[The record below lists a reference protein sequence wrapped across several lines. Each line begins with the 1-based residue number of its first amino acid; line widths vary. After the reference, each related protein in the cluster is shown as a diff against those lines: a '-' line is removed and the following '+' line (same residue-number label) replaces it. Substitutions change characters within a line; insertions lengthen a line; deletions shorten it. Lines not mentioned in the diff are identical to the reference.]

1 MTFWREATPE
11 ARRAL
16 IAASLGWM
24 LDAFDVMLYALV
36 LTSVRADLGL
46 SEQEAGGLQSLT
58 LLASA
63 AGGIVFGVLADRAGR
78 TRALMLSVLIYSVF
92 TALCGFA
99 QSAVQLAIFR
109 IGLGI
114 GMGGEWAS
122 GAALVSETWPE
133 RHRGK
138 ALGLMQSA
146 WAIGYG
152 LAALVAWFVQ
162 DVAGYGWRTVFFVGV
177 LPAFFTFWIR
187 RRVQEP
193 AVWREARQAPAR
205 VTIGQALSG
214 SMLGVTIAVTLMNA
228 ATMFA
233 WWGFNTW
240 VPSYLRHPAA
250 EGGAGLSSGKMYWF
264 IIAMQGG
271 MWLGYVTF
279 GFVSDRIGRKRT
291 YLAYLLLAAVL
302 VFVYSSV
309 RAEYALLALGPPTA
323 FFATGFFS
331 GFGAV
336 TAELYPTA
344 IRATLQGFTYNIG
357 RVASAAAP
365 YVVGSLTASAGY
377 GAALSVTAAAYL
389 VAAAFWLFIPETKGR
404 VMR

>member
-1 MTFWREATPE
+1 MGFWREATPE

-16 IAASLGWM
+16 VAASLGWM

-36 LTSVRADLGL
+36 LTSVREDLGL
-46 SEQEAGGLQSLT
+46 SEAAAGGLQSLT

-63 AGGIVFGVLADRAGR
+63 AGGIAFGVLADRAGR

-92 TALCGFA
+92 TALCGLA
-99 QSAVQLAIFR
+99 QSAVQLAVFR

-122 GAALVSETWPE
+122 GAALVSETWPA
-133 RHRGK
+133 RDRGK

-187 RRVQEP
+187 RRVEEP
-193 AVWREARQAPAR
+193 AVWREARQAPTR
-205 VTIGQALSG
+205 VTIGEALSG
-214 SMLGVTIAVTLMNA
+214 PMLGVTIAVTLMNA

-240 VPSYLRHPAA
+240 VPSYLRHPLA
-250 EGGAGLSSGKMYWF
+250 EGGAGLPSGKMYWF

-291 YLAYLLLAAVL
+291 YLAYLLLAALL

-309 RAEYALLALGPPTA
+309 RAEYALLALGPLTA

-344 IRATLQGFTYNIG
+344 VRATLQGFTYNIG

-365 YVVGSLTASAGY
+365 FVVGSLTATAGY

-404 VMR
+404 VIR

>member
-1 MTFWREATPE
+1 
-11 ARRAL
+11 
-16 IAASLGWM
+16 
-24 LDAFDVMLYALV
+24 
-36 LTSVRADLGL
+36 
-46 SEQEAGGLQSLT
+46 
-58 LLASA
+58 
-63 AGGIVFGVLADRAGR
+63 
-78 TRALMLSVLIYSVF
+78 
-92 TALCGFA
+92 
-99 QSAVQLAIFR
+99 
-109 IGLGI
+109 
-114 GMGGEWAS
+114 
-122 GAALVSETWPE
+122 
-133 RHRGK
+133 
-138 ALGLMQSA
+138 
-146 WAIGYG
+146 
-152 LAALVAWFVQ
+152 
-162 DVAGYGWRTVFFVGV
+162 
-177 LPAFFTFWIR
+177 
-187 RRVQEP
+187 
-193 AVWREARQAPAR
+193 
-205 VTIGQALSG
+205 VTIGEALSG

-240 VPSYLRHPAA
+240 VPSYLRQPAG
-250 EGGAGLSSGKMYWF
+250 EGGAGLTSGKMYWF

-291 YLAYLLLAAVL
+291 YLAYLLLAALL

-309 RAEYALLALGPPTA
+309 RAESALLALGPVTA

-365 YVVGSLTASAGY
+365 YVVGGLTATAGY

-389 VAAAFWLFIPETKGR
+389 VAAVFWLFIPETKGR

>member
-1 MTFWREATPE
+1 MTFWREADS
-11 ARRAL
+11 AAKRAL

-36 LTSVRADLGL
+36 LTSVREDLGL
-46 SEQEAGGLQSLT
+46 SAEVAGGLQSLT

-63 AGGIVFGVLADRAGR
+63 AGGIGFGILADRAGR

-92 TALCGFA
+92 TAACGFA
-99 QSAVQLAIFR
+99 QTAAQLAVFR

-122 GAALVSETWPE
+122 GAALVSETWPA

-138 ALGLMQSA
+138 ALGLMQSS

-152 LAALVAWFVQ
+152 LAALVAWVVQ
-162 DVAGYGWRTVFFVGV
+162 DVAGYDWRVVFFVGV

-187 RRVQEP
+187 RRVEEP
-193 AVWREARQAPAR
+193 RLWREARLRPSSVSIAQTLRGPMLA
-205 VTIGQALSG
+205 VTL
-214 SMLGVTIAVTLMNA
+214 AVTLMNA
-228 ATMFA
+228 CTMFA

-240 VPSYLRHPAA
+240 VPSYLQQPASA
-250 EGGAGLSSGKMYWF
+250 GGAGLSSGRMYWF
-264 IIAMQGG
+264 IIAMQAG

-279 GFVSDRIGRKRT
+279 GFVSDRAGRKRT
-291 YLAYLLLAAVL
+291 YLAYLLLAAVF
-302 VFVYSSV
+302 VFLYAST
-309 RAEYALLALGPPTA
+309 RAELALLVLGPVTA

-344 IRATLQGFTYNIG
+344 VRATLQGFTYNIG

-365 YVVGSLTASAGY
+365 YIVGGLSTTHGY

-389 VAAAFWLFIPETKGR
+389 AAAVFWLFIPETKGR
-404 VMR
+404 AVE

>member
-16 IAASLGWM
+16 VAASLGWM
-24 LDAFDVMLYALV
+24 LDAFDVMLYAFV
-36 LTSVRADLGL
+36 LTSVREDLGL
-46 SEQEAGGLQSLT
+46 TEAAAGGLQSLT

-99 QSAVQLAIFR
+99 QSAVQLAVFR

-122 GAALVSETWPE
+122 GAALVSETWSE
-133 RHRGK
+133 RDRGK
-138 ALGLMQSA
+138 ALGLVQSA

-177 LPAFFTFWIR
+177 LPALFTFWIR
-187 RRVQEP
+187 RRVKEP
-193 AVWREARQAPAR
+193 AVWHEARLAPAR
-205 VTIGQALSG
+205 VTVREALSG

-240 VPSYLRHPAA
+240 VPSYLKQPVAA
-250 EGGAGLSSGKMYWF
+250 GGAGLPSGKMYWF
-264 IIAMQGG
+264 IIFMQAG

-291 YLAYLLLAAVL
+291 YLAYLLLAALL

-309 RAEYALLALGPPTA
+309 RAEYALLLLGPVTA

-344 IRATLQGFTYNIG
+344 VRATLQGFTYNIG

-365 YVVGSLTASAGY
+365 YVVGSLTATAGY

-389 VAAAFWLFIPETKGR
+389 VAAAFWLVIPETKGR